1 MLETLE
7 KIEIPK
13 ITDRTGGRT
22 GYGWKVVLWNC
33 NCHSFDDVI
42 RALMVAIRCSPQRG
56 FEFAYSIHNSG
67 KAIVYEGH
75 KERCEAVSEILTSKG
90 LRVTM
95 EQ

>member
-1 MLETLE
+1 MSASTID
-7 KIEIPK
+7 KPK
-13 ITDRTGGRT
+13 VTDITGGRT
-22 GYGWKVVLWNC
+22 GYGWRVILWNC

-42 RALMVAIRCSPQRG
+42 RALMIAIRCSPQRG
-56 FEFAYSIHNSG
+56 EGIAWNVHNSG

-75 KERCEAVSEILTSKG
+75 KERCEAVSEVLTGAG